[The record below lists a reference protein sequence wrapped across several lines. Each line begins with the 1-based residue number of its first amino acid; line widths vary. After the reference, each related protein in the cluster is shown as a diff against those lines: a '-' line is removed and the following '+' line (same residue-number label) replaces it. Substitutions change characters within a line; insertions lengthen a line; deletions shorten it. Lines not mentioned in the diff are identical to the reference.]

1 MKLSAEE
8 NAVNTPEHDREST
21 PVITIS
27 SPHPDATAH
36 ADAFHRASRVPSRFR
51 SRDLTRAVMGAIK
64 AGLSV
69 IEIVLDNC
77 KIRLQVKD
85 SEVLKKDA
93 SDSDDWAYA
102 K

>member
-1 MKLSAEE
+1 MKLSAGE
-8 NAVNTPEHDREST
+8 NVANTPEHDREST
-21 PVITIS
+21 PEITIS
-27 SPHPDATAH
+27 SRHSDAPAR
-36 ADAFHRASRVPSRFR
+36 ADLFHRASRAPGRFR
-51 SRDLTRAVMGAIK
+51 SRDLTRVVMGAIK
-64 AGLSV
+64 AGLQF

-93 SDSDDWAYA
+93 SDSNDWADA